1 MNPLREYIKSLLE
14 EGRGLLG
21 TCVNSFDGDGYC
33 TQPGIPYDTTSDLAV
48 GDENAEEVSE
58 EEFRSQ
64 VVLPSE
70 LEQKVMGHEVYYLLD
85 RGNDHYMLYDSDDDI
100 HYFFGET
107 R

>member
-1 MNPLREYIKSLLE
+1 MKLLREYIKSLLE

-33 TQPGIPYDTTSDLAV
+33 IQPGIPYETTSDLAV
-48 GDENAEEVSE
+48 GDESAVEISE

-64 VVLPSE
+64 VIIPAD
-70 LEQKVMGHEVYYLLD
+70 LEQKVTGHEVYYLLD
-85 RGNDHYMLYDSDDDI
+85 RSNDHYMLYDSDDDI
-100 HYFFGET
+100 HYFFGGT

>member
-1 MNPLREYIKSLLE
+1 MNLLRKYIRGLLK

-33 TQPGIPYDTTSDLAV
+33 IQPGIPYETASDLAV
-48 GDENAEEVSE
+48 GDENAEEIPE

-64 VVLPSE
+64 VVIPSE
-70 LEQKVMGHEVYYLLD
+70 LEQKVAGHESYYLLD
-85 RGNDHYMLYDSDDDI
+85 RDNDHYMLYDSNDDV
-100 HYFFGET
+100 HYFFGGN

>member
-1 MNPLREYIKSLLE
+1 MNLLRKYIRGLLK

-33 TQPGIPYDTTSDLAV
+33 IQPGIPYETTSDLAV
-48 GDENAEEVSE
+48 GDENAEEIPE

-64 VVLPSE
+64 VVIPSE
-70 LEQKVMGHEVYYLLD
+70 LEQKVAGHEIYYLLD
-85 RGNDHYMLYDSDDDI
+85 RDNDHYMLYDSNDDV
-100 HYFFGET
+100 HYFFGGN